1 MDGQRGQRGARGRRN
16 RGNGGRGGGRE
27 ERVAGRAKRRAL
39 SEGFDR
45 SDDDDAG
52 GEACDF
58 AVWTCDGVRFVGES
72 AESKPE
78 EYVSVY
84 EEGGI
89 GEER

>member
-1 MDGQRGQRGARGRRN
+1 M
-16 RGNGGRGGGRE
+16 
-27 ERVAGRAKRRAL
+27 

-58 AVWTCDGVRFVGES
+58 AVWTCDGVRFVGEG

>member
-1 MDGQRGQRGARGRRN
+1 M
-16 RGNGGRGGGRE
+16 
-27 ERVAGRAKRRAL
+27 

-52 GEACDF
+52 GEARDF

-78 EYVSVY
+78 EYMSLY
-84 EEGGI
+84 EEGEDWRG
-89 GEER
+89 GLSVETDTTLPCKANF